1 MVARAQEGDHA
12 AFDRI
17 MQLYQDTVARQMR
30 RYCATQAT
38 LEELTQDVFVN
49 AYLSLH
55 NYRPRAPF
63 LHWLR
68 TIASR
73 TGFAHWKSERKR
85 QKHLPLADWDISATA
100 ETQDEAEEPGG
111 GTVGIEQ
118 IKRMMR
124 ELGPDDEQLLY
135 LHYIDGH
142 SLPEIRRITGW
153 NGGMLKMRL
162 YRARR
167 KLRKLLER

>member
-100 ETQDEAEEPGG
+100 ETQDKAEESAEKI
-111 GTVGIEQ
+111 GIEQ
-118 IKRMMR
+118 IKRTMR

-167 KLRKLLER
+167 KLRKLLEQ